1 MSSWKGSKSGSRLA
15 ISSSV
20 SMDSRKAD
28 PFSPAKSWKEG
39 RSKVVSASS
48 RRASTVEGGFEDAE
62 DEGGGGLE
70 RVSFRDG
77 GGFFGAPRWG
87 RLQEAKCKSIL
98 EKFVPAQP
106 NHVSCL

>member
-15 ISSSV
+15 ISSRV

-48 RRASTVEGGFEDAE
+48 RRASTVEGGFEAAE
-62 DEGGGGLE
+62 DGGGGLE
-70 RVSFRDG
+70 RVSLSEG

-87 RLQEAKCKSIL
+87 RLQEAEMQVNFSRL
-98 EKFVPAQP
+98 LSSMLYPVE
-106 NHVSCL
+106 SG